1 VTAGTGV
8 PDGVVVVGLGLIGAS
23 LLAALRE
30 RLPGVRRIGVARRA
44 ETARRALDDGLC
56 DAAGTGPELLAGAGV
71 AVLCTPV
78 DAMEGWLRAC
88 AAAAPETLVTDCGST
103 KAWVCE
109 RGAALL
115 GEGRFL
121 GGHPMA
127 GRERSG
133 YEAAEAGLFTGC
145 TWVVTPRREADL
157 AGFAPWLAVV
167 EALGAHVEVLDA
179 ATHDAAVAAVSHL
192 PFALSAAL
200 VRAAAAGPAW
210 PAAQRLAASG
220 FRDMA
225 RLAGGDPAMYAA
237 IARTNPAAMLD
248 VLDLL
253 LAELGTLRGLLE
265 GGDGG
270 QEWFAGAR
278 GLRAAWLSGRNAAG
292 RPVR

>member
-1 VTAGTGV
+1 
-8 PDGVVVVGLGLIGAS
+8 
-23 LLAALRE
+23 
-30 RLPGVRRIGVARRA
+30 
-44 ETARRALDDGLC
+44 
-56 DAAGTGPELLAGAGV
+56 
-71 AVLCTPV
+71 
-78 DAMEGWLRAC
+78 MESWLRLC
-88 AAAAPETLVTDCGST
+88 AATAPETTVTDCGST

-127 GRERSG
+127 GRESSG
-133 YEAAEAGLFTGC
+133 YEAAEAGLFAGC

-167 EALGAHVEVLDA
+167 EALGAHLEVLDA
-179 ATHDAAVAAVSHL
+179 ATHDAAVAAISHL

-200 VRAAAAGPAW
+200 VRAVAAGPAW
-210 PAAQRLAASG
+210 PAAQRLAAGG

-237 IARTNPAAMLD
+237 IARTNPAAMLG
-248 VLDLL
+248 VLDQLE
-253 LAELGTLRGLLE
+253 AELGTLRGVLE
-265 GGDGG
+265 SGEGG
-270 QEWFAGAR
+270 QEWFAAAR
-278 GLRAAWLSGRNAAG
+278 ELRAAWLGGRAAAG